1 MKINN
6 KLINADDNGIFEVTG
21 CLSKCD
27 KDMYS
32 AWPVNDLQNLL
43 AEEVQLTINNITIN
57 TTSLWLRFIVQSAE
71 YELREQVLTSKA
83 K

>member
-32 AWPVNDLQNLL
+32 AWPVNDLQNIL
-43 AEEVQLTINNITIN
+43 AEEVAEDYNVTIN